1 MQEIKKVSEDIKK
14 VIGAIWILTCM
25 IAWL

>member
-1 MQEIKKVSEDIKK
+1 MQIIEKVSDDIKK